1 MKICIVGAGALGS
14 TIGGVLAENGS
25 EVYLINRRE
34 EFVEAINKKGL
45 ILRSGTT
52 DRVVAVNARTSCA
65 GIGHVDL
72 VIILVKSFHTKQA
85 IENAKEIIGEN
96 TMVLSL
102 QNGLGNE
109 EVIAEVVGKER
120 VLAGKTYVGGVVLGP
135 GHVLATT
142 GEKQTHIG
150 ELDGRITE
158 RVKRVAKVF
167 NHAGLMTNVTSNIIG
182 IIWDKLLIN
191 AATGPLSGITRL
203 PYGGLY
209 QVPEIKEIAVAAVL
223 EGISVAKAHEVKLD
237 TEDPE
242 TIWRKAAEGLPDEFK
257 TSLLQSIEKGS
268 ETEIDYI
275 NGAIVRWGE
284 KRNILTPVNKTLVA
298 NIKGI
303 EYGLKYIK
311 EKERII

>member
-1 MKICIVGAGALGS
+1 MLKICIVGAGALGCA
-14 TIGGVLAENGS
+14 IGGVLAESGS
-25 EVYLINRRE
+25 EVYLINRRQE
-34 EFVEAINKKGL
+34 VVDAINQKGL

-52 DRVVAVNARTSCA
+52 ERNVAVQARTSCA
-65 GIGHVDL
+65 GIGPVDL
-72 VIILVKSFHTKQA
+72 VIVLVKSFHTKEA
-85 IENAKEIIGEN
+85 IENSRDVIGEN

-109 EVIAEVVGKER
+109 EVIADVVGKER

-142 GEKQTHIG
+142 KEKLTYIG
-150 ELDGRITE
+150 EVNGQITD
-158 RVKRVAKVF
+158 RVNRVAKVF
-167 NHAGLMTNVTSNIIG
+167 NQAGLMTNVTSNIMG

-209 QVPEIKEIAVAAVL
+209 KVPEIKQVAITAVL
-223 EGISVAKAHEVKLD
+223 EGISVAKAHGVLLD

-242 TIWRKAAEGLPDEFK
+242 TIWRRAADGLPDEFK

-268 ETEIDYI
+268 VTEIDYI

-284 KRNILTPVNKTLVA
+284 KRNIPTPVNQTLVA

-303 EYGLKYIK
+303 EYGLEFYKSI
-311 EKERII
+311 E

>member
-1 MKICIVGAGALGS
+1 MLKICIVGAGALGS
-14 TIGGVLAENGS
+14 TIGGVLAEGGS

-34 EFVEAINKKGL
+34 EVVDAINKNGL
-45 ILRSGTT
+45 MLRSGTI
-52 DRVVAVNARTSCA
+52 DRVVSVQARTSCA
-65 GIGHVDL
+65 GIGTVDL
-72 VIILVKSFHTKQA
+72 VIVLVKSFHTKQA
-85 IENAKEIIGEN
+85 IENARDIIGEN

-109 EVIAEVVGKER
+109 EVIAEVVGKKR

-142 GEKQTHIG
+142 KEKQTYIG

-167 NHAGLMTNVTSNIIG
+167 NSAGLMTNITSNIMG

-209 QVPEIKEIAVAAVL
+209 KVPEIKEIAVAAVL
-223 EGISVAKAHEVKLD
+223 EGISVAKAHGVSLD

-242 TIWRKAAEGLPDEFK
+242 TIWRKAAEGLPAEFK

-284 KRNILTPVNKTLVA
+284 KRNIPTPLNKTLVA
-298 NIKGI
+298 SIKGI
-303 EYGLKYIK
+303 EYALQYYK
-311 EKERII
+311 EKE